1 MVDDDLEEG
10 EIEGLVY
17 ENLQAQVCELLRH
30 SNGDIQGKLHSQCR
44 SKTISLSSMQVQ
56 VSQPGPL
63 PTSHKKK
70 SKKQKL
76 RKHANGSGNAFYDVY
91 GREVR

>member
-1 MVDDDLEEG
+1 MSL
-10 EIEGLVY
+10 
-17 ENLQAQVCELLRH
+17 
-30 SNGDIQGKLHSQCR
+30 
-44 SKTISLSSMQVQ
+44 KTTPLCSMQVQ

-70 SKKQKL
+70 LKKQKL
-76 RKHANGSGNAFYDVY
+76 REHANGSGNAYYDVY